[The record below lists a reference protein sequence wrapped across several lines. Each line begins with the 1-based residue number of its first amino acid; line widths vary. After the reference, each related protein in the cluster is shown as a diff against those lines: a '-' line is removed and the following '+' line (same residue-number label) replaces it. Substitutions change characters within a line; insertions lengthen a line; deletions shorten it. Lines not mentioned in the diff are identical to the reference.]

1 MDTREFFIYL
11 LLLAGSTYLIRVIP
25 FSLVRKKIENPF
37 IKSFLYYIPYTVLT
51 AMTFPAALFATGNGV
66 SALVGLVAAVI
77 IATRCKNLTVVAVGS
92 CLCVLI
98 CEIIIYFI

>member
-25 FSLVRKKIENPF
+25 FSLIRGKIRNPF

-51 AMTFPAALFATGNGV
+51 TMTFPAALYATGNII
-66 SALVGLVAAVI
+66 SASVGLVTAI
-77 IATRCKNLTVVAVGS
+77 SLSIKCKNLSVVAISASVGVL
-92 CLCVLI
+92 LCEMIMKLI
-98 CEIIIYFI
+98 